1 MHKLLSFEINPSE
14 SFTLQRESG
23 SPCDWDACLLCQA
36 VDISSILLCDSL
48 VRVSASLVGRLNPY
62 ISFCHLETL
71 HFRTLITLDPNRT
84 YPSRPHHLS
93 ARANYHFFVP
103 SGSCHLKYI
112 SQRLEKKL
120 VASLT
125 LWSMVV
131 PPCVSSSDD
140 LVIMTRWS
148 AMEILICFFISHTW
162 VYVDT
167 N

>member
-1 MHKLLSFEINPSE
+1 MHKLLSFETNPSE

-36 VDISSILLCDSL
+36 VEISSILLCDSL

-93 ARANYHFFVP
+93 ARANYHFFCPVRFMP
-103 SGSCHLKYI
+103 PEIYI
-112 SQRLEKKL
+112 STAGKKL
-120 VASLT
+120 VASLFDPWLRVL
-125 LWSMVV
+125 LWW
-131 PPCVSSSDD
+131 PDD
-140 LVIMTRWS
+140 QT
-148 AMEILICFFISHTW
+148 MEILICFFISHTG
-162 VYVDT
+162 YAET

>member
-112 SQRLEKKL
+112 SQRLEKKVGRL
-120 VASLT
+120 THSLIHGCAA
-125 LWSMVV
+125 LR
-131 PPCVSSSDD
+131 
-140 LVIMTRWS
+140 VIRGGHARRHNHGS
-148 AMEILICFFISHTW
+148 KSE
-162 VYVDT
+162 
-167 N
+167 